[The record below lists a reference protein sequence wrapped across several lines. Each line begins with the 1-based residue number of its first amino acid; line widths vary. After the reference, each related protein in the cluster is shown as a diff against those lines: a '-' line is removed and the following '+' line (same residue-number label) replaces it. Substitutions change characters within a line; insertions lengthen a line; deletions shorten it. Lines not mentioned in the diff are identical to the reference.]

1 MKYCTNC
8 GSKQI
13 AKSKFCGN
21 CGNKIEEKST
31 KDILPEN
38 SEDSKE
44 IKTDEF
50 WNKLKID
57 EKQIEILSDYGTG
70 PDIMD
75 WDDDLLE
82 FSFPNHIQKI
92 MGCFCLTRD
101 EIEELEKL
109 SSDKRG
115 VIKYP
120 NKEIY
125 IGELSNGFRNG
136 FGVYFV
142 NEVEANQIIID
153 DSKDEDNFIMTYN
166 GFWVDDK
173 RSGKGFEVNSFYITL
188 TYKGEWENDLYNGKG
203 IRYGTKEA
211 KEIGNYKNGSLH
223 GKGKMFTEDGGV
235 GFEGNY
241 KDDERHGYGVSFHY
255 YTKNKHCEG
264 KWEFDKFIEGNIYND
279 DGVIVFTGKYDE
291 YKISRD
297 LDHDDEEDENFDPKI
312 YITNFLKTN
321 EPTKK
326 GIVTCPRCL
335 GDGYVNDE
343 DIKRLHTTLYWTPGD
358 CLYCSSIGKV
368 NVKNIDR
375 ETFPYT
381 KEELQLFSKFRD
393 NLADE
398 IFGDDDDDDDDNEL
412 GLTTIDPELYLS
424 TFVDN
429 ETTFLGHEDITNALN
444 SKSKKGKNLFYVSL
458 FSWIDE
464 NDIELSEIKYNFMY
478 YHTTLGDK
486 SFLLVFS
493 FRNQIATY
501 ILGDQKNMLK
511 EQSWSIYP
519 WDGQNNKLQVLKEK
533 DTHAIIILNDAYE
546 NGDPITF
553 RIWRAKKWDFK
564 CSMDKVEI

>member
-31 KDILPEN
+31 KEFIQET

-44 IKTDEF
+44 MKTDKF

-57 EKQIEILSDYGTG
+57 EKQIEILSDFGTG

-75 WDDDLLE
+75 WDDDLSE
-82 FSFPNHIQKI
+82 FSFPNHLQKI
-92 MGCFCLTRD
+92 MDCFCLTRD

-142 NEVEANQIIID
+142 NELEATQMIID

-173 RSGKGFEVNSFYITL
+173 RSGKGFEVNPFYRTL
-188 TYKGEWENDLYNGKG
+188 TYKGEWENDLYDGKG
-203 IRYGTKEA
+203 IKYGTKKE
-211 KEIGNYKNGSLH
+211 KEIGNYKNGSRH
-223 GKGKMFTEDGGV
+223 GKGKWLFEDGGV
-235 GFEGNY
+235 GFEGDI
-241 KDDERHGYGVSFHY
+241 KDDVQHGYGVSFHF
-255 YTKNKHCEG
+255 YTKNKHREG
-264 KWEFDKFIEGNIYND
+264 KWEFNEFIEGNIYNS
-279 DGVIVFTGKYDE
+279 DGVIEFTGKYDE
-291 YKISRD
+291 YKNLRD
-297 LDHDDEEDENFDPKI
+297 L
-312 YITNFLKTN
+312 
-321 EPTKK
+321 
-326 GIVTCPRCL
+326 
-335 GDGYVNDE
+335 
-343 DIKRLHTTLYWTPGD
+343 
-358 CLYCSSIGKV
+358 
-368 NVKNIDR
+368 
-375 ETFPYT
+375 
-381 KEELQLFSKFRD
+381 
-393 NLADE
+393 
-398 IFGDDDDDDDDNEL
+398 DDDDDDEL
-412 GLTTIDPELYLS
+412 GFKTIDPELYLS

-444 SKSKKGKNLFYVSL
+444 SKSKKGKNLFYEIL
-458 FSWIDE
+458 FYWIDE

-478 YHTTLGDK
+478 NHTTLGDK

-511 EQSWSIYP
+511 DQSWSIDP

-553 RIWRAKKWDFK
+553 RIWRPKNGILNAPWTKWKYKLTDIVNAIDDACREYNK
-564 CSMDKVEI
+564 YTI

>member
-8 GSKQI
+8 GAAIQNS
-13 AKSKFCGN
+13 SKFCGE
-21 CGNKIEEKST
+21 CGNKIEKKST
-31 KDILPEN
+31 KGTLPET

-57 EKQIEILSDYGTG
+57 EKQIEILSDFGTG

-173 RSGKGFEVNSFYITL
+173 RSGKGFEVNEVYRTL

-203 IRYGTKEA
+203 IKYGTKKA
-211 KEIGNYKNGSLH
+211 KDIGNYKNGSRH
-223 GKGKMFTEDGGV
+223 GKGKWLFEDGGV
-235 GFEGNY
+235 GFEGDF
-241 KDDERHGYGVSFHY
+241 KDDVQHGYGVRFHFH
-255 YTKNKHCEG
+255 TKNKYCEG
-264 KWEFDKFIEGNIYND
+264 KWEFGEFIEGHIYNS
-279 DGVIVFTGKYDE
+279 DGVVEFAGKYDE

-297 LDHDDEEDENFDPKI
+297 LDHDDEEEDYEEENF
-312 YITNFLKTN
+312 
-321 EPTKK
+321 
-326 GIVTCPRCL
+326 G
-335 GDGYVNDE
+335 ND
-343 DIKRLHTTLYWTPGD
+343 
-358 CLYCSSIGKV
+358 
-368 NVKNIDR
+368 
-375 ETFPYT
+375 
-381 KEELQLFSKFRD
+381 Q
-393 NLADE
+393 
-398 IFGDDDDDDDDNEL
+398 
-412 GLTTIDPELYLS
+412 TIDPELYLS

-444 SKSKKGKNLFYVSL
+444 TKSKKLKYLFN
-458 FSWIDE
+458 E
-464 NDIELSEIKYNFMY
+464 NISEVLETLESGASVKYNFMY
-478 YHTTLGDK
+478 FNHQLLLNETI
-486 SFLLVFS
+486 LLVFS
-493 FRNQIATY
+493 LQADNEHAIGTFIIAEGATDLEKSC
-501 ILGDQKNMLK
+501 IF
-511 EQSWSIYP
+511 
-519 WDGQNNKLQVLKEK
+519 WDGNNNHLKVLKEK
-533 DTHAIIILNDAYE
+533 KLYASIETHDHNDGDASKFRLYKPKNGFLEAPWAKWKYKLTDIVAAINDACEEY
-546 NGDPITF
+546 NKY
-553 RIWRAKKWDFK
+553 R
-564 CSMDKVEI
+564 V